1 MLANGLNTCLC
12 NRTAG
17 YNVCKRTAVK
27 EDYNLASFWSFMFWK
42 TNLCLISFN
51 VYQVEGSLVERLEL
65 MNALVKAMASC
76 LYFSLLEKKTGSFTS
91 YSKNTRH
98 LIPGKGRSWLYYVKR
113 SSVGANA
120 FLFFPLLPLRLGS
133 WDDKMKRH
141 NTQENF
147 ELQPCLAVL
156 DFSSRITLKMW
167 WAPRI
172 LALIIHRSLSKKG
185 KKRNIW
191 RSWMWDEG
199 HWELEDLRRIRLHLN
214 FSLKKS
220 LNSAVGCQEE

>member
-1 MLANGLNTCLC
+1 MLANGLNPCLC

-27 EDYNLASFWSFMFWK
+27 EECNLASFWSFMFWK

-76 LYFSLLEKKTGSFTS
+76 LSFSLLEKKTGSFTS
-91 YSKNTRH
+91 YSKNIRY
-98 LIPGKGRSWLYYVKR
+98 LIPGKGRRRLYYVKW

-141 NTQENF
+141 
-147 ELQPCLAVL
+147 
-156 DFSSRITLKMW
+156 
-167 WAPRI
+167 
-172 LALIIHRSLSKKG
+172 IHR
-185 KKRNIW
+185 RT
-191 RSWMWDEG
+191 
-199 HWELEDLRRIRLHLN
+199 LN
-214 FSLKKS
+214 Y
-220 LNSAVGCQEE
+220 NPVWQC